1 MVSSNA
7 LSMEAIIMTIPHRRW
22 NSLAADMSEQ
32 RKIPGLSCGCTTS
45 SFDENT
51 SKLIP
56 FKSKQR
62 KPSDTCIRRWL
73 GGRWLEKR
81 PGWTRQGEIAFGGDG
96 YGGYVLDGLLSNPFI
111 TAPVENSPEV

>member
-1 MVSSNA
+1 
-7 LSMEAIIMTIPHRRW
+7 MTIPHRRW

-45 SFDENT
+45 TFDENT

-56 FKSKQR
+56 YKSKQR